1 MYEMILLIILRPI
14 LVIEYKCYLK
24 NMQNM
29 QNEISFSKTT
39 LEIAACSTCYSTIN
53 RQDRKTNSFVC
64 RYVFNFV
71 CWPGLE
77 GKKVRFL
84 KSEKIGEKK

>member
-53 RQDRKTNSFVC
+53 RMRSIGREKSA
-64 RYVFNFV
+64 VFKKWKNNFFQV
-71 CWPGLE
+71 GNGTTFDTVL
-77 GKKVRFL
+77 R
-84 KSEKIGEKK
+84 

>member
-53 RQDRKTNSFVC
+53 RQDRKTN
-64 RYVFNFV
+64 R
-71 CWPGLE
+71 LE